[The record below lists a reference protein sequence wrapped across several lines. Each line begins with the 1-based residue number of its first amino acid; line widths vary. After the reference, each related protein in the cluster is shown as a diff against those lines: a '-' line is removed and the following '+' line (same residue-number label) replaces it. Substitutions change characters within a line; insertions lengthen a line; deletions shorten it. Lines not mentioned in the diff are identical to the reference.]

1 MRPFVRAVLLFVAT
15 TVLAGATGG
24 CASRAGV
31 ARPDAPGLSN
41 LGRVDAGLWRC
52 AQPTREGFRSA
63 ERLGVKTVVN
73 LRAERADAGGL
84 VRYPEGYRGWPHV
97 KSSLVSPS
105 HADYERLGGFQHIY
119 ANAEAM
125 EGYRTREFPEGSVIV
140 FDWLEMV
147 DTAEGPRRQTEEG
160 RAGAERLSE
169 VGRGSD
175 L

>member
-1 MRPFVRAVLLFVAT
+1 MRPAVASTVYVAT
-15 TVLAGATGG
+15 TRDDGNEDALARLEQAFQGGAPKSLDWT
-24 CASRAGV
+24 CERRTDLEHA
-31 ARPDAPGLSN
+31 
-41 LGRVDAGLWRC
+41 
-52 AQPTREGFRSA
+52 TIYRSA
-63 ERLGVKTVVN
+63 SPALFRRIFPVHG
-73 LRAERADAGGL
+73 AASGGADAGGL